1 MLCDRFVTS
10 PDELLNQSPPYFASG
25 ANDENFTH
33 DRFSI

>member
-1 MLCDRFVTS
+1 MQCDRFVTS
-10 PDELLNQSPPYFASG
+10 SDELLNQSSPYSASG